1 MGFALIWEEV
11 FLTFT
16 PEGTRGLTGPKEGV
30 ILERA
35 QSCLCLEPHICK
47 WCWRCAEYR
56 PRHPGQRQLRVT
68 TNGFKVGRPPEG

>member
-1 MGFALIWEEV
+1 MGFSLIWEEV

-35 QSCLCLEPHICK
+35 QSWLLS
-47 WCWRCAEYR
+47 R
-56 PRHPGQRQLRVT
+56 T
-68 TNGFKVGRPPEG
+68 TYMQVDAGAVQNTDSATQDSGSCG